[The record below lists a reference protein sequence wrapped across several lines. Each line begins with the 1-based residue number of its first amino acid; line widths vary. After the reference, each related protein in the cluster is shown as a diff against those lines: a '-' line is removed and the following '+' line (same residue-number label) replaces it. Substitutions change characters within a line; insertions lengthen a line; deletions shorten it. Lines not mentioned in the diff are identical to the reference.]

1 MRASP
6 APPVSRGC
14 GGVPVG
20 AHGVH
25 ALGGRKGGGRPVFCA
40 RCAHWVWLGAPGVLA
55 RSGMAFGASRVAF
68 LWYPACRARAV
79 LVI

>member
-1 MRASP
+1 MACTLWAAAKAAAARI
-6 APPVSRGC
+6 C
-14 GGVPVG
+14 
-20 AHGVH
+20 
-25 ALGGRKGGGRPVFCA
+25 CA